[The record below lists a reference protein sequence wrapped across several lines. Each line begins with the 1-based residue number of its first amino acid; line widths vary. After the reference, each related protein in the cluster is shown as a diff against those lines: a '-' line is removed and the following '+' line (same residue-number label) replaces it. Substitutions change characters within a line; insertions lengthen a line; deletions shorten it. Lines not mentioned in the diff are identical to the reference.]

1 MTGFSLFPL
10 QGALAAL
17 TGTNVSSHA
26 NLTLPN
32 VLPLGHD
39 RPVSVS
45 SRTGNTALILETW
58 YIVRWINK
66 HYTDV
71 SRFLASN
78 LT

>member
-39 RPVSVS
+39 RHCEVD
-45 SRTGNTALILETW
+45 
-58 YIVRWINK
+58 K
-66 HYTDV
+66 
-71 SRFLASN
+71 
-78 LT
+78 